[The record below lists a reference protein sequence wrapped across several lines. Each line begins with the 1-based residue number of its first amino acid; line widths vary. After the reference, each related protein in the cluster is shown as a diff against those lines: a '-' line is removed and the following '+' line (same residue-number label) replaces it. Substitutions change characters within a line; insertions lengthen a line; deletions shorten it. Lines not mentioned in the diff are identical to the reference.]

1 MRSCT
6 EMGRVSRDPPP
17 RRAGDAGLILCSYLL
32 GEVNYVEEE
41 RARRAQAIAPFPKA
55 TAVAGIGR
63 VAALDDAG
71 GG

>member
-6 EMGRVSRDPPP
+6 EMGRVSRDPPL
-17 RRAGDAGLILCSYLL
+17 RRAGDVGLIESLYLL

-41 RARRAQAIAPFPKA
+41 RARRTQAIAPFQKA

-63 VAALDDAG
+63 FAAVDDTRG
-71 GG
+71 G